1 MPVRRLHTKIDIM
14 KLEKIQ
20 KRFTK
25 MVDDCKKVSYEQ
37 RPSRLKLISLE
48 DRHYRADMITS
59 I

>member
-25 MVDDCKKVSYEQ
+25 MIDGYKKIPYKQ
-37 RPSRLKLISLE
+37 RLRRLKFTWLE
-48 DRHYRADMITS
+48 EIDIIGLT
-59 I
+59 